1 MGASNLKSILK
12 SMIYDTQ
19 HANSS
24 SPPHHNRH
32 QWCQSG
38 TKAEI
43 RRNIEL
49 SSIRFSRRS
58 VEVHIR
64 IQGETQKKEKKTRNM
79 RFMVSWHH
87 GGTTISS
94 MVVQRIIHENPEV

>member
-1 MGASNLKSILK
+1 
-12 SMIYDTQ
+12 MIYDTQ

-24 SPPHHNRH
+24 SPPPPTSQRQ

-49 SSIRFSRRS
+49 SSVSFGRQS

-64 IQGETQKKEKKTRNM
+64 IQGETKKHEISGLWHHGTM
-79 RFMVSWHH
+79 SWHH

>member
-1 MGASNLKSILK
+1 
-12 SMIYDTQ
+12 MIYDTQ

-24 SPPHHNRH
+24 TPPPYH

-49 SSIRFSRRS
+49 SSVSFGRQS

-64 IQGETQKKEKKTRNM
+64 IQGEKHTKKKKKKHEISGLWHHFIM
-79 RFMVSWHH
+79 SWHH